1 MTANQVTREHEKMP
15 ASPRPRA
22 ATSGAGAPIDR
33 VSLGDRGPEAETTK
47 KIAKVVAVEVKV

>member
-1 MTANQVTREHEKMP
+1 MP

-22 ATSGAGAPIDR
+22 ATISPGALIDR
-33 VSLGDRGPEAETTK
+33 VIFWDRGPEAETTK